1 MNTVDCQ
8 HCGASLILPDGTTAE
23 EVRCKRCGRRTVLPH
38 TARNLHK
45 RAHRPSAPPQPRT
58 AAAASLPAFER
69 ASPDR
74 GSIAPGPV
82 LEPPA
87 RSSVAA
93 PFLAPPINQLS
104 AGRRGRGVLYVAIGI
119 GMLSLVATVGIGAA
133 MFFRRPAPP
142 LEQPTSIAVSEPAP
156 QNSAGNRTA
165 SGTVGGAET
174 KAPIVAKATPVTT
187 VARAAAPAA
196 GVPSAIATPAPA
208 PPPAPAPAP
217 KQPSQAT
224 VAVQRG
230 TTGLAKSI
238 GAKLAFNKVVYANS
252 EIALAEVEAERLA
265 VPAGKEVD
273 WFVDRFSMSRAA
285 DGAETNPLELVC
297 RAQFISQ
304 SDWLDAT
311 RPVFS
316 VYFANAPTGTNVRV
330 EIELRNAAGRRL
342 LSGGQATKQ
351 ESVHLAE
358 GEHPECVWLSKDEH
372 DSDLWEIGLQPQWD
386 IDELAKLT
394 APETITMSV
403 SVKYGDGSE
412 DERMLETVTIMPPDL
427 VETSYPMR
435 LGFVGMVNEG
445 HPWVERI
452 LNQINQCSLAKRT
465 GTSASGG
472 AGAGRSFFAVYLLWR
487 ELKARG
493 LRYSSLPGSVDHSAQ
508 ETRSIHETLLSQN
521 ANCVDGTILIC
532 SFLEKMGVSSMILMP
547 PGHAFAAFM
556 GEDGNMWGLETTR
569 LGDDEVCSPEFR
581 THILKMYPDLA
592 EIANKSL
599 SATESRDFNCF
610 LKAVESGEQRIA
622 AASEHLTHGI
632 DKKPSV
638 QQLLEMFGAEADPE
652 KRKSLISAL
661 GRDYTN
667 GIWVSR
673 ARRSHVLAIPVPK
686 DLDAQFKLPPQPVKT
701 R

>member
-8 HCGASLILPDGTTAE
+8 HCGACLILPDGVTLE
-23 EVRCKRCGRRTVLPH
+23 EERCKRCGRKTVLPH
-38 TARNLHK
+38 TGRNLHNK
-45 RAHRPSAPPQPRT
+45 SHRPSAPRPPRT
-58 AAAASLPAFER
+58 VAGASLPAFER
-69 ASPDR
+69 ATPER
-74 GSIAPGPV
+74 GSIAPDPV
-82 LEPPA
+82 LAHPA
-87 RSSVAA
+87 RASVAA
-93 PFLAPPINQLS
+93 PVLAPPINEPS

-133 MFFRRPAPP
+133 MFFGRPAPQ
-142 LEQPTSIAVSEPAP
+142 LEKPTSVAVSEPAP
-156 QNSAGNRTA
+156 QNSAGNRTE

-174 KAPIVAKATPVTT
+174 KAPMVARATPVTT
-187 VARAAAPAA
+187 VARTATPAA
-196 GVPSAIATPAPA
+196 GVPSAIA
-208 PPPAPAPAP
+208 PPTPAPAP
-217 KQPSQAT
+217 KQPSLAP
-224 VAVQRG
+224 VAIQRG

-427 VETSYPMR
+427 VETSYPMS

-465 GTSASGG
+465 GMSASGG
-472 AGAGRSFFAVYLLWR
+472 AGADRSFFAVFLLWR

-493 LRYSSLPGSVDHSAQ
+493 LRYSSLSGSVDHSAQ

-521 ANCVDGTILIC
+521 ANCVDGTILVC
-532 SFLEKMGVSSMILMP
+532 SFLEKMGISSMILMP

-556 GEDGNMWGLETTR
+556 GEDGIMWGLETTR
-569 LGDDEVCSPEFR
+569 LGDDETCSPEFR
-581 THILKMYPDLA
+581 TAILKMYPDLA

-599 SATESRDFNCF
+599 SSSESRDFNCF
-610 LKAVESGEQRIA
+610 LKAVESGEQKIA
-622 AASEHLTHGI
+622 AASEHLTQGI

-638 QQLLEMFGAEADPE
+638 KQLLEMLGAEAEPE

-673 ARRSHVLAIPVPK
+673 ARQSHVLAIPVPK

>member
-8 HCGASLILPDGTTAE
+8 HCGACLILPEGVTLE
-23 EVRCKRCGRRTVLPH
+23 EVRCKRCGRKTALPH
-38 TARNLHK
+38 AGRNLHNK
-45 RAHRPSAPPQPRT
+45 SHRPSAPRPPRT
-58 AAAASLPAFER
+58 VAGASLPAFER
-69 ASPDR
+69 ATPER
-74 GSIAPGPV
+74 GSIAPDPV
-82 LEPPA
+82 LAHPA
-87 RSSVAA
+87 RASVAA
-93 PFLAPPINQLS
+93 PVLAPPINEPS

-133 MFFRRPAPP
+133 MFFGRPAPQ
-142 LEQPTSIAVSEPAP
+142 LEKPTSVAVSEPAP
-156 QNSAGNRTA
+156 QNSAGNRTE

-174 KAPIVAKATPVTT
+174 KAPMVARATPVTT
-187 VARAAAPAA
+187 VARAATPAA
-196 GVPSAIATPAPA
+196 GVPSAIA
-208 PPPAPAPAP
+208 PPTPAPAP
-217 KQPSQAT
+217 KQPSLAP
-224 VAVQRG
+224 VAIQRG

-273 WFVDRFSMSRAA
+273 WFVDRFSVSGAA
-285 DGAETNPLELVC
+285 DGAEPKPLELVC

-304 SDWLDAT
+304 LDWLNAT

-316 VYFANAPTGTNVRV
+316 VYFTNAPTGTNVRV

-358 GEHPECVWLSKDEH
+358 GAHPECVWLSKDEH

-386 IDELAKLT
+386 VDELAKLT

-403 SVKYGDGSE
+403 SIKYGDGSE

-427 VETSYPMR
+427 VETSYPMS

-465 GTSASGG
+465 GMSASGG
-472 AGAGRSFFAVYLLWR
+472 AGADRSFFAVFLLWR

-493 LRYSSLPGSVDHSAQ
+493 LRYSSLSGSVDHSAQ

-521 ANCVDGTILIC
+521 ANCVDGTILVC
-532 SFLEKMGVSSMILMP
+532 SFLEKMGISSMILMP

-556 GEDGNMWGLETTR
+556 GEDGIMWGLETTR
-569 LGDDEVCSPEFR
+569 LGDDDVCSPEFR
-581 THILKMYPDLA
+581 TAILKMYPDLA

-599 SATESRDFNCF
+599 SSTESRDFNCF
-610 LKAVESGEQRIA
+610 LKAVESGEQKIA

-638 QQLLEMFGAEADPE
+638 KQLLEMLGAEEDPE

-673 ARRSHVLAIPVPK
+673 ARQSHVLAIPVPK

>member
-8 HCGASLILPDGTTAE
+8 HCGACLILPDGVTLE
-23 EVRCKRCGRRTVLPH
+23 EVRCKRCGRKTVLPH
-38 TARNLHK
+38 TGRNLHNK
-45 RAHRPSAPPQPRT
+45 SHRSSAPRPPRT
-58 AAAASLPAFER
+58 VAGASLPAFER
-69 ASPDR
+69 ATPER
-74 GSIAPGPV
+74 GSIAPDPV
-82 LEPPA
+82 LAHPA
-87 RSSVAA
+87 RASVAA
-93 PFLAPPINQLS
+93 PVLAPPINEPS

-133 MFFRRPAPP
+133 MFFGRPAPQ
-142 LEQPTSIAVSEPAP
+142 LEKPTSVAVSEPAP
-156 QNSAGNRTA
+156 QNSAGNRTE

-174 KAPIVAKATPVTT
+174 KAPLVARATPITT
-187 VARAAAPAA
+187 VARAATPAA
-196 GVPSAIATPAPA
+196 GVPSAIA
-208 PPPAPAPAP
+208 PPTPAPAP
-217 KQPSQAT
+217 KQPSLAP
-224 VAVQRG
+224 VAIQRG

-273 WFVDRFSMSRAA
+273 WFVDRFSVSGAA
-285 DGAETNPLELVC
+285 DGAEPKPLELVC

-304 SDWLDAT
+304 LDWLNAT

-316 VYFANAPTGTNVRV
+316 VYFTNAPTGTNVRV

-358 GEHPECVWLSKDEH
+358 GAHPECVWLSKDEH

-386 IDELAKLT
+386 VDELAKLT

-403 SVKYGDGSE
+403 SIKYGDGSE

-427 VETSYPMR
+427 VETSYPMS

-465 GTSASGG
+465 GMSASGG
-472 AGAGRSFFAVYLLWR
+472 AGADRSFFAVFLLWR

-493 LRYSSLPGSVDHSAQ
+493 LRYSSLSGSVDHSAQ

-521 ANCVDGTILIC
+521 ANCVDGTILVC
-532 SFLEKMGVSSMILMP
+532 SFLEKMGISSMILMP

-556 GEDGNMWGLETTR
+556 GEDGIMWGLETTR
-569 LGDDEVCSPEFR
+569 LGDDETCSPEFR
-581 THILKMYPDLA
+581 TAILKMYPDLA

-599 SATESRDFNCF
+599 SSSESRDFNCF
-610 LKAVESGEQRIA
+610 LKAVESGEQKIA
-622 AASEHLTHGI
+622 AASEHLTQGI

-638 QQLLEMFGAEADPE
+638 KQLLEMLGAEAEPE

-673 ARRSHVLAIPVPK
+673 ARQSHVLAIPVPK